1 MPMERLAKAK
11 DKNTSEEELFEI
23 SKSAV
28 YNDHELGLALAK
40 NPNSSPRVMES
51 LVRANYTVVQI
62 LESIAMRDMNRK
74 EIYEI
79 IHILDANMYDY
90 TEEEWEKVRTAIIT
104 GESANKI
111 QNDESFVHIFTDKY
125 PGPNPLYEQFWY

>member
-111 QNDESFVHIFTDKY
+111 QND
-125 PGPNPLYEQFWY
+125 